1 MARFRAPGMDTGRGV
16 RFHQRELQ
24 CRRGVEPAKAAAE
37 APSADHER
45 RRIAGGARFHHALL
59 RHEFRHPQ
67 GPHPSRGR
75 KGADRSSQANGPLAR
90 PRNADLDP
98 RLRRLPGEREGGQGL
113 SQPLRR
119 REGRLGGRRQSPE
132 DFRAAQSNS
141 GRQDARRT
149 QGAFHRRSW
158 RLPAGG
164 NGGTDRRRARQA
176 RRYRGRRLPDL
187 LGQIQGRARAVER
200 GGSSADG
207 AGGIARAVRA
217 GADAARRGDAVA
229 RGRRGGGLRGIP
241 TMRCAVAALACV
253 SLLALIAAPCGRAAA
268 DEPYPSKPIRFVLP
282 QPAGGAVDL
291 IARALGDRLSY
302 AMRQPVIV
310 ENQPGAN
317 GGLAAAQVAR
327 AAPDGYTLFMAVDT
341 NLVVNPNL
349 YPNLAY
355 DPLRDFI
362 PISIIAKVSYRGTA
376 PAMTDIAAGVVD
388 VMFTGPPSAM
398 ALAAGGKGKILAVAS
413 PSRLSLMPQVPTMQE
428 AGVPGYELSGWFG
441 LLAPAKT
448 PQHVVDRLA
457 SEVKT
462 AVADGRFKD
471 RLGEQGLDVF
481 GSSSAEMLAVMTA
494 DTKKWSEVIAATGAK
509 VPQ

>member
-1 MARFRAPGMDTGRGV
+1 VSGDALERLCRLAGIAPEYVDVWGTTHAASESTLLALLRAMGASPWVLEHGVHFTRVMLGANVSVCLLFLINAIFRGDLRYAAHLGDNITDQYYAGER
-16 RFHQRELQ
+16 
-24 CRRGVEPAKAAAE
+24 AAAE
-37 APSADHER
+37 
-45 RRIAGGARFHHALL
+45 
-59 RHEFRHPQ
+59 
-67 GPHPSRGR
+67 
-75 KGADRSSQANGPLAR
+75 
-90 PRNADLDP
+90 
-98 RLRRLPGEREGGQGL
+98 
-113 SQPLRR
+113 
-119 REGRLGGRRQSPE
+119 
-132 DFRAAQSNS
+132 
-141 GRQDARRT
+141 
-149 QGAFHRRSW
+149 
-158 RLPAGG
+158 
-164 NGGTDRRRARQA
+164 
-176 RRYRGRRLPDL
+176 
-187 LGQIQGRARAVER
+187 
-200 GGSSADG
+200 
-207 AGGIARAVRA
+207 
-217 GADAARRGDAVA
+217 
-229 RGRRGGGLRGIP
+229 
-241 TMRCAVAALACV
+241 
-253 SLLALIAAPCGRAAA
+253 
-268 DEPYPSKPIRFVLP
+268 EPYPSKPIRFVLP

-317 GGLAAAQVAR
+317 GGLAAGQVAR

-355 DPLRDFI
+355 DPFRDFI
-362 PISIIAKVSYRGTA
+362 PISIIAKVYLVLVASSKIEANSVGELLAFARAHPGKLNYASIGLGTQAHLGMQLLKIMTKTDITQVSYRGTA

-398 ALAAGGKGKILAVAS
+398 ALAAGSKGKMLAIAS
-413 PSRLSLMPQVPTMQE
+413 PSRSSLMPQVPTMQE

-457 SEVKT
+457 NEVKT
-462 AVADGRFKD
+462 AVADSGFKS

-494 DTKKWSEVIAATGAK
+494 DTKKWNEVIAATGAK